1 MLFNVPHSSPHLP
14 DHSVKLYDI
23 KIIEFNISAEAAKLI
38 ILDRWAA
45 ARAGVTMP
53 GISSSHFIGS
63 HFTGSH
69 FFPHFFPYDLK
80 GISTCG
86 WRAWAAM
93 WPSPGIGKSSGCR
106 APVMGS

>member
-53 GISSSHFIGS
+53 GISSSDHTSLDHTSLDRTSS
-63 HFTGSH
+63 HTSS
-69 FFPHFFPYDLK
+69 LM
-80 GISTCG
+80 ISKVFQHVGGGRGLPCG
-86 WRAWAAM
+86 LHLALGKARAA
-93 WPSPGIGKSSGCR
+93 GHR
-106 APVMGS
+106 